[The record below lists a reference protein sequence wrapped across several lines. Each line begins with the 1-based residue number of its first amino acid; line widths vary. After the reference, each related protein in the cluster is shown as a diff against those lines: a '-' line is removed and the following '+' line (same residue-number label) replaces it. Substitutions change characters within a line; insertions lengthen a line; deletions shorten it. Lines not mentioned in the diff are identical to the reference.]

1 MPRWLEKVGRMKT
14 GAKAGSRPVDRTENA
29 VFGALMA
36 AFMGV
41 SPFVANAAGRRA
53 DAIFSRAARA
63 QQATLRQV
71 PATLLQAA
79 PWHRHGAGKVPD
91 TPAQWRSPD
100 GLLRT
105 GRVFAP
111 AGAEAGSRVK
121 VWIDQA
127 GDMVSPPMQQ
137 AEIANRVELAQ
148 GLAAAGFAAGLGV
161 IGWLTRQSLDRR
173 RRPAA

>member
-1 MPRWLEKVGRMKT
+1 MQAGAKT
-14 GAKAGSRPVDRTENA
+14 GSREAERTENA

-53 DAIFSRAARA
+53 DATLSRAAQA
-63 QQATLRQV
+63 QRATLRQV
-71 PATLLQAA
+71 PATLLRAA
-79 PWHRHGAGKVPD
+79 PAHRHGARGIPD
-91 TPAQWRSPD
+91 TPAQWQSPD

-105 GRVFAP
+105 GRVCAP

-121 VWIDQA
+121 VWINQA
-127 GDMVSPPMQQ
+127 GDVVAPPLRQ
-137 AEIANRVELAQ
+137 AEIAARIELAQ
-148 GLAAAGFAAGLGV
+148 GLAAAGFAAGLGA

-173 RRPAA
+173 RQAA

>member
-1 MPRWLEKVGRMKT
+1 MVRSM
-14 GAKAGSRPVDRTENA
+14 KAGSRAASRRADQTENA
-29 VFGALMA
+29 VLGALMA

-41 SPFVANAAGRRA
+41 SPFVAHVAGRWA
-53 DAIFSRAARA
+53 DATFSGAAHA

-79 PWHRHGAGKVPD
+79 PGHRHGAREVPD

-105 GRVFAP
+105 GRVSAP

-121 VWIDQA
+121 VWINQT
-127 GDMVSPPMQQ
+127 GDVVAPPMRQ
-137 AEIANRVELAQ
+137 AEIASRVELAQ
-148 GLAAAGFAAGLGV
+148 GLAAVGFAAGLGV
-161 IGWLTRQSLDRR
+161 IGWLTRQSLGRR
-173 RRPAA
+173 RQAA

>member
-1 MPRWLEKVGRMKT
+1 MKT
-14 GAKAGSRPVDRTENA
+14 GAKTRSREVERTENA

-41 SPFVANAAGRRA
+41 SPLVANAAGRRA
-53 DAIFSRAARA
+53 DAILSRAAQA

-79 PWHRHGAGKVPD
+79 PGHRHGSREIPA
-91 TPAQWRSPD
+91 TAAQWQSPD

-105 GRVFAP
+105 GRVCAP

-121 VWIDQA
+121 VWINQA
-127 GDMVSPPMQQ
+127 GDLVAPPLRQ

-173 RRPAA
+173 RRAA

>member
-1 MPRWLEKVGRMKT
+1 MQAGAKT
-14 GAKAGSRPVDRTENA
+14 GSREVERTQNA

-53 DAIFSRAARA
+53 DATLSRAAQA
-63 QQATLRQV
+63 QRATLRQV

-79 PWHRHGAGKVPD
+79 PAHRHGSREIPD
-91 TPAQWRSPD
+91 APAQWPGPN
-100 GLLRT
+100 GLPRT
-105 GRVFAP
+105 GRVCAP
-111 AGAEAGSRVK
+111 AEAEAGSRVK
-121 VWIDQA
+121 VWINHA
-127 GDMVSPPMQQ
+127 GDVVAPPLRQ
-137 AEIANRVELAQ
+137 AEIATRVELAQ

-173 RRPAA
+173 RRAA

>member
-1 MPRWLEKVGRMKT
+1 MQAEAKT
-14 GAKAGSRPVDRTENA
+14 GSREVERMENA

-53 DAIFSRAARA
+53 DATLSRAAQA
-63 QQATLRQV
+63 QRATLRQV
-71 PATLLQAA
+71 PATLLQASSA
-79 PWHRHGAGKVPD
+79 HRHGSREVPD
-91 TPAQWRSPD
+91 TPAQWQGPD

-111 AGAEAGSRVK
+111 AGAQAGNRVK
-121 VWIDQA
+121 VWINQA
-127 GDMVSPPMQQ
+127 GDVVAPPLRQ
-137 AEIANRVELAQ
+137 AEIATRIELAQ
-148 GLAAAGFAAGLGV
+148 GLAAAGFAAGLGA

-173 RRPAA
+173 RQAA

>member
-1 MPRWLEKVGRMKT
+1 VGR
-14 GAKAGSRPVDRTENA
+14 AENA
-29 VFGALMA
+29 VFGMLMA
-36 AFMGV
+36 AFTV
-41 SPFVANAAGRRA
+41 TSPFVANAAGRRA
-53 DAIFSRAARA
+53 DATLSRAAQA
-63 QQATLRQV
+63 QRGTLRQV

-79 PWHRHGAGKVPD
+79 PRPRPGTREA
-91 TPAQWRSPD
+91 PAQWQSPD
-100 GLLRT
+100 GLLRS

-121 VWIDQA
+121 VWINQA
-127 GDMVSPPMQQ
+127 GDVVAPPMRQ

-173 RRPAA
+173 RQAA